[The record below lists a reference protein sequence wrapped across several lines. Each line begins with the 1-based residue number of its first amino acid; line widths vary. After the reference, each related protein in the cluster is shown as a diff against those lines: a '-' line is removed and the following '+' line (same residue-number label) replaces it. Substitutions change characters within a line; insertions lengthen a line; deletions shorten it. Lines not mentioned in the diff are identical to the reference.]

1 MKNVIIFSRA
11 CTNIQ
16 DCDRQV
22 IELKDLA
29 KRKGWKVN
37 AVFRE
42 KGSGTVRNR
51 DRKELIRMIE
61 YLQTHHIDKVL
72 VTELYRLVR
81 NPQQSFEIIGLF
93 NKLGVSLYIQNGDIE
108 TLKEG
113 CEVNSISMFLI
124 NIMAEVDR
132 LETKTF
138 VERIKEGRKSNMLRA
153 STCVLN
159 ESTCAAPAR

>member
-1 MKNVIIFSRA
+1 MKNVVFFSRA
-11 CTNIQ
+11 CTNMQ

-22 IELKDLA
+22 IKLKDLA
-29 KRKGWKVN
+29 MRKGWEVK
-37 AVFRE
+37 AIFRE
-42 KGSGTVRNR
+42 KGSGTKRNR
-51 DRKELIRMIE
+51 DRKVLIRMIE

-113 CEVNSISMFLI
+113 CEVNPISMFLI
-124 NIMAEVDR
+124 NFMAEADR
-132 LETKTF
+132 IETKTF
-138 VERIKEGRKSNMLRA
+138 VERIKAGRKNSMLRN
-153 STCVLN
+153 STCIVN
-159 ESTCAAPAR
+159 ESTCASPAR